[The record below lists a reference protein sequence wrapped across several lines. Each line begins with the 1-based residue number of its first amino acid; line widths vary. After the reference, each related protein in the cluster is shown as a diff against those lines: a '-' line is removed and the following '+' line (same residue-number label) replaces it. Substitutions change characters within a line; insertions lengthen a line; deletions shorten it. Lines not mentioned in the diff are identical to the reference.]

1 MKEILCLILILAG
14 LFFIAL
20 AICFLITFYAP
31 KRKPVLSDEFPLP
44 KGEVY
49 KPFKKVLTAWMKEV
63 RLMPA
68 KDFSVTSFDGLTL
81 RAKYYEL
88 NPSAPIELMFP
99 GYRGN
104 AERDLCGAV
113 QRCFAV
119 GHSAFIVDQRAAGRS
134 DGSVITFGIKESADV
149 HIWLSLL
156 SKEFPNNKIILAGVS
171 MGAATVLMAAEKP
184 LPKNVIGVLADCGYS
199 SAPDI
204 IKKVITDLKLPQK
217 LLYPFVRL
225 SGLLFGGFDVEKAV
239 PRDSVKNINLPII
252 IAHGE
257 ADDFVPSIMA
267 DEIYN
272 NCVSV
277 RKLIKIEGAGHGLA
291 YPTAPEHYVKELSNF
306 WQQTEKTE
314 V

>member
-1 MKEILCLILILAG
+1 MKEILCLGLILAV
-14 LFFIAL
+14 LFFIII
-20 AICFLITFYAP
+20 AICFFITFYSP
-31 KRKPVLSDEFPLP
+31 KRKPILSDEFPLP
-44 KGEVY
+44 KGEIY
-49 KPFKKVLTAWMKEV
+49 KPFKDILTTWMKEV
-63 RLMPA
+63 RAMPA
-68 KDFSVTSFDGLTL
+68 KDFSIRSFDGLTL

-88 NPSAPIELMFP
+88 SPSAPIELMFP

-119 GHSAFIVDQRAAGRS
+119 GHNAFIVDQRAAGKS
-134 DGSVITFGIKESADV
+134 DGSVISFGINESKDA
-149 HIWLSLL
+149 HTWLSLL
-156 SKEFPNNKIILAGVS
+156 MEEFPNNKIILAGVS

-184 LPKNVIGVLADCGYS
+184 LPKNVIGILGDCGYS

-257 ADDFVPSIMA
+257 ADAFVPSIMA

-277 RKLIKIEGAGHGLA
+277 RKLVKIEGAGHGLA
-291 YPTAPEHYVKELSNF
+291 YPTAPEYYVKELSDF
-306 WQQTEKTE
+306 WQQIEKTE